1 LLAQLRRAGIAADMA
16 YAGNFK
22 RRLMK
27 ANAIGAAYAVI
38 IGEAEVANATVAL
51 KDLRS
56 GEQKSV
62 ATADLMAE
70 LT

>member
-1 LLAQLRRAGIAADMA
+1 
-16 YAGNFK
+16 
-22 RRLMK
+22 LMK

-56 GEQKSV
+56 GKQKSV
-62 ATADLMAE
+62 ATADLVAE